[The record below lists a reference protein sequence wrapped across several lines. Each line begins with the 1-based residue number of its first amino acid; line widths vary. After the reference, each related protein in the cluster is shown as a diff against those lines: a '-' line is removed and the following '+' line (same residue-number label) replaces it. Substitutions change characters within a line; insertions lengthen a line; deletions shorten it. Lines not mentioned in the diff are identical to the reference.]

1 MAWPLF
7 ALGQAPST
15 DSTAGAQKGSGG
27 PRVTGEGPLSPRSE
41 TWFDYLRKAAA
52 VRTRAGLLASS
63 FQFFTRLAAVFAEE
77 ISNSIIKSNIQ
88 RGVPPLVP
96 YVYIGPLPK
105 KK

>member
-1 MAWPLF
+1 MAWLLF

-27 PRVTGEGPLSPRSE
+27 SRVTGEGLLSPRAG

-63 FQFFTRLAAVFAEE
+63 FQFLLGLGFVFAEE
-77 ISNSIIKSNIQ
+77 IGHSSTFQ
-88 RGVPPLVP
+88 PMD
-96 YVYIGPLPK
+96 
-105 KK
+105 